1 MSRTH
6 FRPWFLLLLAGA
18 TAILLGTAQ
27 VTAQPATPVAT
38 PEAPTVTREILASG
52 NPAAAP
58 DQALQLV
65 RYTIPGNI
73 TLPQHIHPGMQV
85 STIESGTLLY
95 TVVEGEAY
103 VTRAG
108 TDEQETITPES
119 GETPIHPGDS
129 LVEPAG
135 MVHFGRNGADEPIVI
150 LTASLFEATAP
161 PSTLVTPA
169 ATPAG

>member
-1 MSRTH
+1 MPRTRT
-6 FRPWFLLLLAGA
+6 RPWLLLLLAA
-18 TAILLGTAQ
+18 AMAVLLGTAQ
-27 VTAQPATPVAT
+27 VAAQQATPAAT
-38 PEAPTVTREILASG
+38 PEAPTVTREILATG

-58 DQALQLV
+58 GEALQLV
-65 RYTIPGNI
+65 QYTIPGNI
-73 TLPQHIHPGMQV
+73 TLPKHIHPGMQV
-85 STIESGTLLY
+85 STIASGTLLY

-108 TDEQETITPES
+108 TGEQETITPES
-119 GETPIHPGDS
+119 GETPIEPGDS

-135 MVHFGRNGADEPIVI
+135 MVHYGRNGADEPIVI
-150 LTASLFEATAP
+150 ITASLFEADAP